1 MLNDASGFKKVYLA
15 TGFTDL
21 HKGVDSLVATIVTTF
36 NLNPFDK
43 NTLFLFCGRRS
54 DRIKGLLW
62 ERDGFLLL
70 YKRLETGAFSWPRN
84 SSEAMEITEK
94 QYKLLM
100 KGLSVVARKP
110 ITNLGTLPVCI

>member
-21 HKGVDSLVATIVTTF
+21 RKGVDNLAAMIVITF

-43 NTLFLFCGRRS
+43 NTLFFSVAEEVIESKAFYLEG
-54 DRIKGLLW
+54 
-62 ERDGFLLL
+62 DGFLL
-70 YKRLETGAFSWPRN
+70 YKRLETSTFSWSRN
-84 SSEAMEITEK
+84 NSEAMKIPEE

-100 KGLSVVARKP
+100 KGFNVVARKP
-110 ITNLGTLPVCI
+110 IINHDTLPVCI